1 MLAFEGSI
9 VSKKQLLDHLK
20 FVLSDCKSHL
30 FETERYSVRSSLE
43 NFSCDQNDYKNYEK
57 LFNIPL
63 SLAILENQ
71 IFIYLPMPH
80 RQKWPIKF
88 ITAIKSNSDL
98 RFVWVNFMIWLLSDP
113 KKGMLRL
120 CKNDG
125 VLAIEKVLDLYKR
138 VLIGDI
144 PSIQESVETADF
156 ANSVCKNVS
165 KTREVMGINT
175 AKHAALEFVNLD
187 INNTL
192 FSASD
197 ALNPRSSKPYIQF
210 ANQLLKLIKQA

>member
-1 MLAFEGSI
+1 MLAFKDCV

-20 FVLSDCKSHL
+20 FILNSHKL
-30 FETERYSVRSSLE
+30 HLPETENYSVRSSLE
-43 NFSCDQNDYKNYEK
+43 NFGLDQHDYKNYEN

-63 SLAILENQ
+63 SLALLENE
-71 IFIYLPMPH
+71 IFIHLPIPH
-80 RQKWPIKF
+80 KQKWPIKF
-88 ITAIKSNSDL
+88 ITAIKPSSNLS
-98 RFVWVNFMIWLLSDP
+98 FVWVNFMIWLLSDP

-125 VLAIEKVLDLYKR
+125 VIATGKVLDLYNR
-138 VLIGDI
+138 ALSGDT
-144 PSIQESVETADF
+144 PSIEESVETAAF
-156 ANSVCKNVS
+156 AHSVCKKSS

-175 AKHAALEFVNLD
+175 AKHAALEFVQLD

-197 ALNPRSSKPYIQF
+197 ALNPRSLKPYIQF
-210 ANQLLKLIKQA
+210 ANQLLKFIKAA